1 MDPSVWGPHYW
12 FFLHT
17 VAFHYPLHPTS
28 IQKKMYHRLIHHF
41 HQFIPNPSIATTYEK
56 VLQKNP
62 VSPYLDSREDFI
74 TWVHHIHNI
83 INIRLEKP
91 TITLQEHYEEF
102 SKHFETRPT
111 RLKRLWQERTK
122 ILFTIAILGILMYLW
137 YNKNVLV

>member
-91 TITLQEHYEEF
+91 TITLQ
-102 SKHFETRPT
+102 
-111 RLKRLWQERTK
+111 
-122 ILFTIAILGILMYLW
+122 
-137 YNKNVLV
+137 